1 MSSPLGKHLKGKTE
15 ASENSHWSDLYR
27 KALRLAQRQ
36 SDPKAKI
43 LQAHADDKEHILR
56 SLSIVSEDDL
66 EREFG

>member
-1 MSSPLGKHLKGKTE
+1 MSSPLGRHLRGRTE
-15 ASENSHWSDLYR
+15 SSQDSHWLDLYR
-27 KALRLAQRQ
+27 KALRLAQRK

-43 LQAHADDKEHILR
+43 LQAHSDDKEYILR